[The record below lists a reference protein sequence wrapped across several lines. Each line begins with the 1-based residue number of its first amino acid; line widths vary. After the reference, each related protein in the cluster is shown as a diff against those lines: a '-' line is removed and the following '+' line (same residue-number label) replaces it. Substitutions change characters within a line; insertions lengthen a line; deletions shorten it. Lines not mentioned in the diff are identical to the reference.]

1 MQQGIR
7 KLLYPVNF
15 TSTKTKSAEKA
26 QDKQA
31 SKKYND
37 PLNKNWM
44 VALSF
49 SNELGAAV
57 YEISPKLSQ
66 ILWIPPLMY
75 LGADIYDK
83 YKNDKNH
90 YNPSRTRAFEQ
101 AIYQGLS
108 GFVLPTFA
116 ILAGQKATSPIAKM
130 LNKGMSVNAKKET
143 LKHFNNAIDQC
154 VGDIFTDKKKF
165 KSFFLDSLENK
176 IRACKNEKAS
186 DSIWKKF
193 FKKCSGKYALA
204 NCKTEKIME
213 YARENVEILY
223 KIKEDLLAH
232 KKPPEIS
239 KANFKKYMKEYPVLK
254 QTYGEKYANN
264 ALRYSLK
271 TYQNKLLFGNKL
283 LKTIGGIVALIISI
297 KPIDKFVKKVV
308 MQKYVDPGL
317 HKFNQAIL
325 ETSPLKNHIRNNK

>member
-1 MQQGIR
+1 
-7 KLLYPVNF
+7 
-15 TSTKTKSAEKA
+15 
-26 QDKQA
+26 
-31 SKKYND
+31 
-37 PLNKNWM
+37 
-44 VALSF
+44 
-49 SNELGAAV
+49 
-57 YEISPKLSQ
+57 
-66 ILWIPPLMY
+66 
-75 LGADIYDK
+75 
-83 YKNDKNH
+83 
-90 YNPSRTRAFEQ
+90 
-101 AIYQGLS
+101 
-108 GFVLPTFA
+108 
-116 ILAGQKATSPIAKM
+116 
-130 LNKGMSVNAKKET
+130 
-143 LKHFNNAIDQC
+143 
-154 VGDIFTDKKKF
+154 
-165 KSFFLDSLENK
+165 
-176 IRACKNEKAS
+176 
-186 DSIWKKF
+186 
-193 FKKCSGKYALA
+193 
-204 NCKTEKIME
+204 ME
-213 YARENVEILY
+213 YARENVEVLY